1 MIVLCVVTFLAILL
15 EYYFTRERV
24 TEENMKLAIKEEK
37 LPMMKQLKACVS
49 NGYWWIIILYF
60 AVPVWRSGKERFHE
74 LLLPL
79 DV

>member
-1 MIVLCVVTFLAILL
+1 MCCDISGDLAGIL
-15 EYYFTRERV
+15 FHTGASDRR
-24 TEENMKLAIKEEK
+24 NMKLAIKEEK
-37 LPMMKQLKACVS
+37 LPMMKQLKACCVKRLLVDHYLIFS
-49 NGYWWIIILYF
+49 